1 MILSINIV
9 KELRDIMFITS
20 HNGFYLSIESAG
32 HKSYHSQAAGK
43 NLIKNRYRHI
53 MNPDYCS
60 CNDFEKAVEYNDI
73 HYFRPE
79 DDRFNAIKRQVGIF
93 SIWVTSVLLLI

>member
-1 MILSINIV
+1 
-9 KELRDIMFITS
+9 
-20 HNGFYLSIESAG
+20 
-32 HKSYHSQAAGK
+32 
-43 NLIKNRYRHI
+43 

-73 HYFRPE
+73 DYFRPE
-79 DDRFNAIKRQVGIF
+79 DDRFNAIRRQVGMF

>member
-1 MILSINIV
+1 
-9 KELRDIMFITS
+9 
-20 HNGFYLSIESAG
+20 
-32 HKSYHSQAAGK
+32 
-43 NLIKNRYRHI
+43 

-93 SIWVTSVLLLI
+93 SIRVTSVLLLI

>member
-1 MILSINIV
+1 
-9 KELRDIMFITS
+9 
-20 HNGFYLSIESAG
+20 
-32 HKSYHSQAAGK
+32 
-43 NLIKNRYRHI
+43 

-93 SIWVTSVLLLI
+93 SIWVTSVLLLIQSLSSAVLGTGGG